1 MGQENAGEYVLGM
14 VEVGGSG
21 DEDPVSVDYSYWPT
35 EKQWQELFSLIEKLE
50 RPCLTDEVVLN
61 AVESVGESILANEK
75 SIEDGV
81 NEIAQK
87 INLYFKE

>member
-1 MGQENAGEYVLGM
+1 MLIKWQIEAG
-14 VEVGGSG
+14 GGVDG
-21 DEDPVSVDYSYWPT
+21 AIYSVDYSNWPS
-35 EKQWQELFSLIEKLE
+35 EKQWQELLAIVEGLEK
-50 RPCLTDEVVLN
+50 PCLTDEVVLE
-61 AVESVGESILANEK
+61 AVESVGESILTGEK

>member
-1 MGQENAGEYVLGM
+1 M
-14 VEVGGSG
+14 VEVGGNG
-21 DEDPVSVDYSYWPT
+21 NEAVGVDYSYWPT
-35 EKQWQELFSLIEKLE
+35 EKQWQELLTLIEELE
-50 RPCLTDEVVLN
+50 HPCLTDEVVLD
-61 AVESVGESILANEK
+61 AVESVGENILTGEK